1 MRGKYIALE
10 GVMGTGKT
18 TLTKFISEHLQ
29 SSTMYEIVEENPF
42 LEKFYQDPD
51 HWSFQ
56 TECFFL
62 CNRYMQLKQIVDRLD
77 SGKPLIGDYHVMKNL
92 IFAELTLKGDELIKY
107 RELYNVMIDGFP
119 YPDIIVYSEA
129 ELDEILRRINL
140 RGRKI
145 EKDISPDYI
154 YNLINSYKKKMDLKN
169 LEKFYPGTQL
179 IKINAD
185 KVDFF
190 REPSKLNELYKLI
203 DNAINDE
210 NIKFQELT

>member
-1 MRGKYIALE
+1 MKGKYIALE

-18 TLTKFISEHLQ
+18 TLTKFVSEHLKT
-29 SSTMYEIVEENPF
+29 STMYEIVEENPF
-42 LEKFYQDPD
+42 LERFYQDPE

-62 CNRYMQLKQIVDRLD
+62 CNRYMQLKQVKERLESGEIIV
-77 SGKPLIGDYHVMKNL
+77 GDYHIMKNL
-92 IFAELTLKGDELIKY
+92 IFAELTLKGDELSKY

-140 RGRKI
+140 RGRKM

-154 YNLINSYKKKMDLKN
+154 SQLIESYKDKMELDN

-179 IKINAD
+179 IKINANE
-185 KVDFF
+185 VDFY
-190 REPSKLNELYKLI
+190 RDPSKLGELYNLI
-203 DNAINDE
+203 DNAVE
-210 NIKFQELT
+210 NKDIKYQELT

>member
-18 TLTKFISEHLQ
+18 TLTKFISEHLKA
-29 SSTMYEIVEENPF
+29 STMYEIVEENPF
-42 LEKFYQDPD
+42 LEKFYQNPE

-62 CNRYMQLKQIVDRLD
+62 CNRYMQLKEVKERLE
-77 SGKPLIGDYHVMKNL
+77 SCELLVGDYHIMKNL
-92 IFAELTLKGDELIKY
+92 IFAENTLTGEELSKY
-107 RELYNVMIDGFP
+107 RQLYNVMIDGFP

-129 ELDEILRRINL
+129 NLNEILRRIGL
-140 RGRKI
+140 RGRKM

-154 YNLINSYKKKMDLKN
+154 SNLIASYNDKMRLEN

-179 IKINAD
+179 IKINAN
-185 KVDFF
+185 KVDFY
-190 REPSKLNELYKLI
+190 RSPSKLNELYELI
-203 DNAINDE
+203 NNALNNED
-210 NIKFQELT
+210 IKYQELS